1 MNNTSPLVPQ
11 GSMLEQK
18 NKGRARV
25 KIAVFVV
32 LAVHGIGL
40 LALLMQGCKKE
51 AETSNNTAD
60 QASTNAPAFVDNTNA
75 PSLADTNAPATNTP
89 APPAVVEQTPPS
101 SPPTPPPTAVPDYKV
116 VAGDTLSGIAKKFHV
131 STRALQDANPGV
143 EATKL
148 KIGQT
153 LHIPSSTM
161 ATAAPA
167 GSTLSVAAPTPGGEQ
182 VYSVKSGDTLTKIAS
197 EFKVSVRSIRSANS
211 LTTDK
216 IRVGQK
222 LKIPTKASTPALTSA
237 PPTTPTDTAP
247 VPPATAAPSSPS
259 TNL

>member
-11 GSMLEQK
+11 GSLMEQK

-51 AETSNNTAD
+51 AETSNGAAD
-60 QASTNAPAFVDNTNA
+60 QASTNPAPAFVESTNA
-75 PSLADTNAPATNTP
+75 PSLADTNAPATNATP
-89 APPAVVEQTPPS
+89 AALVDQTAAPVAPA
-101 SPPTPPPTAVPDYKV
+101 AIPDYKV
-116 VAGDTLSGIAKKFHV
+116 ASGDTLSGIAKKFHI
-131 STRALQDANPGV
+131 STRSLVDANPGV
-143 EATKL
+143 EPTKL

-153 LHIPSSTM
+153 LHIPPP
-161 ATAAPA
+161 TAAASIPA
-167 GSTLSVAAPTPGGEQ
+167 SATGVVSAPTAGGDQ
-182 VYSVKSGDTLTKIAS
+182 LYSVKSGDTLTKIAT

-216 IRVGQK
+216 IKVGQK
-222 LKIPTKASTPALTSA
+222 LKIPMKGSTPALTSA
-237 PPTTPTDTAP
+237 PPVAPTDLAP
-247 VPPATAAPSSPS
+247 LPPASATPASPS